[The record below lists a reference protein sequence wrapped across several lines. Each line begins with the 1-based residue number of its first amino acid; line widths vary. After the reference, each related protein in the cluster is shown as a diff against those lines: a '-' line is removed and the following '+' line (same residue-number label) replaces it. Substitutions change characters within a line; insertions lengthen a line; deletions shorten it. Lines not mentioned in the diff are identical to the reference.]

1 MKILT
6 SCEHIIEKVPDRYQE
21 YVNTG
26 TTFDCP
32 QCGSLQVMEGEVV
45 VFKSKSFHQWMHDQS
60 VAEGR
65 EFVWPADGK
74 NTGYIDIETTGIPPK

>member
-1 MKILT
+1 MRILT
-6 SCEHIIEKVPDRYQE
+6 SCEHVIDDAPERYQE

-32 QCGSLQVMEGEVV
+32 QCGTLQVMKGKVV
-45 VFKSKSFHQWMHDQS
+45 VFKSMNFHQWMHDQA
-60 VAEGR
+60 VERGD

-74 NTGYIDIETTGIPPK
+74 GTGYIDIPAE